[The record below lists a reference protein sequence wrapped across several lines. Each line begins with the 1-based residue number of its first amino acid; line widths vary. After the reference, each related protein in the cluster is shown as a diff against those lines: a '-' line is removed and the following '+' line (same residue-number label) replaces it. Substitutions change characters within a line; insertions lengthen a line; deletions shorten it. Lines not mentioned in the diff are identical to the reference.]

1 MAHDYTLH
9 TVMVATCPIC
19 GCVDSSRCLDNGQS
33 RSIDLPAHIRA
44 TDRGSLMALHA
55 GTGEKCPGS
64 GMTVKLKS
72 TPAGEYRAKTTPAP
86 SDDEPF
92 PFGKHKGVRYG
103 DMTAGYL
110 DWITSLPWLNK
121 WPKVVAYIE
130 KNRANIDKDLETEG
144 KI

>member
-1 MAHDYTLH
+1 MSHDYTLH

-19 GCVDSSRCLDNGQS
+19 GGELSDFIGELRKVDLST
-33 RSIDLPAHIRA
+33 HVRA
-44 TDRGSLMALHA
+44 GARGDKFVFPNDTSV
-55 GTGEKCPGS
+55 EICPGS
-64 GMTVKLKS
+64 GMSVQLKAADDRPQPS
-72 TPAGEYRAKTTPAP
+72 SASAP

-92 PFGKHKGVRYG
+92 PFGKYKGVRYG
-103 DMTAGYL
+103 DIPADYL

-130 KNRANIDKDLETEG
+130 KNRANIDKDLEAEG